1 MATTG
6 FIRLGGL
13 GGVLG
18 GALAFA
24 WSVLWAF
31 FGDSVMGPPPGYAVR
46 DPLLYAVL
54 VLLLG
59 AVVLLF
65 SVGLLGLHA
74 RLAPG
79 RRAGVGGAGR
89 LLAVLAA
96 VASAAVVAVS
106 LASPPVSLGLLT
118 VVSVA
123 VALVGLLAA
132 TLLLGIAALGSDC
145 LGRFSA
151 LPLMLFVVTLLLF
164 VLFPA
169 FRYVALVPGALAG
182 AGWAFLG
189 YLLLAKLE
197 ESGRRAA
204 PL

>member
-6 FIRLGGL
+6 FMRLGGL
-13 GGVLG
+13 VGVLG
-18 GALAFA
+18 GALAFT

-31 FGDSVMGPPPGYAVR
+31 FRGSVMGPPPGYAVR
-46 DPLLYAVL
+46 NPLLYAVL

-59 AVVLLF
+59 AVLLLL
-65 SVGLLGLHA
+65 SVSLLGLHA
-74 RLAPG
+74 RLAPA
-79 RRAGVGGAGR
+79 RRAGVRGAGR
-89 LLAVLAA
+89 IFAALAA
-96 VASAAVVAVS
+96 VASAVVVTVS
-106 LASPPVSLGLLT
+106 LASPPVSVGLITAL
-118 VVSVA
+118 SAA
-123 VALVGLLAA
+123 VALLGLLAA
-132 TLLLGIAALGSDC
+132 TLLLGIAALGSGC
-145 LGRFSA
+145 LGRWNA
-151 LPLMLFVVTLLLF
+151 LPLALFVVTLLLF

-169 FRYVALVPGALAG
+169 FRYAALVPGALAG